1 MGMTLSED
9 VKCHDCFHTITALD
23 YITIIGGSIS
33 IACLTLAVIIFYW
46 VRTLRRDFGFV
57 IHRNLCVNLLIAEI
71 LFLAGIEA
79 TENSDL
85 CLSIAVFIHF
95 FFLCAFSWMVVEGL
109 YLYFLITKVNTFDV
123 VSDVVRKFGEIIT
136 CTRFLMEVD

>member
-1 MGMTLSED
+1 MGVTLSED
-9 VKCHDCFHTITALD
+9 VKCHACFQKKTDYPALD

-33 IACLTLAVIIFYW
+33 IVCLTLAVIIFYW
-46 VRTLRRDFGFV
+46 VRTLRRDFRFV
-57 IHRNLCVNLLIAEI
+57 IHRNLCVNLLIADI

-79 TENSDL
+79 IANRDL
-85 CLSIAVFIHF
+85 CLSIAVFLHF

-123 VSDVVRKFGEIIT
+123 VRNI
-136 CTRFLMEVD
+136 L